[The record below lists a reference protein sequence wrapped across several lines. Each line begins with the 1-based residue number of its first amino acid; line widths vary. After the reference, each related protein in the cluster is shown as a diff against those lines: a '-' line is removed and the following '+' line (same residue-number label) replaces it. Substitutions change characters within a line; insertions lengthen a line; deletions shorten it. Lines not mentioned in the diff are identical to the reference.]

1 MMDNIIKNAH
11 NYSFFHLTS
20 LLEKKYQ
27 QDNSAIYNGIGTNK
41 YTIDEYIR
49 FSVSPELSYPK
60 SDINNIVSYQHG
72 GRDYINLEVNFL
84 GLHGSSSPLPSSYV
98 EKLAGRDDDN
108 PIRYFLDFFH
118 NRYLSLLYQTWKKYR
133 HHVQYKSGA
142 GDTLSGH
149 LFNFI
154 GLSESI
160 QHCNDVNLDKAK
172 LLSYVG
178 QLSTRT
184 RSPKLV
190 SGIIAH
196 CFGLDNVTIEEWVYR
211 RVNISDSQ
219 INHLNQRNCILGHDL
234 HIGKTLADLSGKF
247 NLCINELDFSNY
259 LKFLP
264 GQELNTVLKE
274 LMKFILIDPLA
285 WDIKIKVKN
294 KTLPKNVLG
303 RGEGNTLGQ
312 TFWLGTSHDND
323 NIISIAGCY

>member
-1 MMDNIIKNAH
+1 MMDNITKNAH
-11 NYSFFHLTS
+11 NYSFFQLTS

-27 QDNSAIYNGIGTNK
+27 GNYGELYQGVGTNK
-41 YTIDEYIR
+41 YTIDEFIR

-60 SDINNIVSYQHG
+60 SDINNIVNYDYA
-72 GRDYINLEVNFL
+72 GREYINLEVNFL

-108 PIRYFLDFFH
+108 PVRHFLDFFH
-118 NRYLSLLYQTWKKYR
+118 NRYISLLYQSWKKYR

-142 GDTLSGH
+142 GDALSSH

-160 QHCNDVNLDKAK
+160 QRCNDVDLDKAK

-196 CFGLDNVTIEEWVYR
+196 CFGLDHVTIEEWIYR
-211 RVNISDSQ
+211 RVNIAGSQ
-219 INHLNQRNCILGHDL
+219 VNHLNKQNCTLGHDL
-234 HIGKTLADLSGKF
+234 HIGQTVADLSGKF
-247 NLCINELDFSNY
+247 NLCINELDFSHY

-264 GQELNTVLKE
+264 GQELNAVLKE

-294 KTLPKNVLG
+294 NTLPQNNLG
-303 RGEGNTLGQ
+303 SGKGSALGQ
-312 TFWLGTSHDND
+312 TFWLGNPSDND
-323 NIISIAGCY
+323 NIISITGCF

>member
-1 MMDNIIKNAH
+1 MMDDIIKNAH
-11 NYSFFHLTS
+11 NYSFFYLTS
-20 LLEKKYQ
+20 LLEKKFE
-27 QDNSAIYNGIGTNK
+27 SHHGIK
-41 YTIDEYIR
+41 YKGVGGNRYTVDEYIQ

-60 SDINNIVSYQHG
+60 SDINNITSYQYD
-72 GRDYINLEVNFL
+72 GRNYVNLEVNFL

-108 PIRYFLDFFH
+108 PVRYFLDFFH

-133 HHVQYKSGA
+133 HHVQYQSGA
-142 GDTLSGH
+142 NDILSSH

-160 QHCNDVNLDKAK
+160 LRCNGVSLDKAK

-196 CFGLDNVTIEEWVYR
+196 CFGLDNVSIEEWVFR
-211 RVNISDSQ
+211 RVSIADSQ
-219 INHLNQRNCILGHDL
+219 VNHLNKCNCVLGQDL
-234 HIGKTLADLSGKF
+234 HIGKTIADLSGKF
-247 NLCINELDFSNY
+247 NLCINELDFSHY

-264 GQELNTVLKE
+264 GQELNIVLKE

-285 WDIKIKVKN
+285 WDIKIKVN
-294 KTLPKNVLG
+294 NNTLPKNTLG
-303 RGEGNTLGQ
+303 GGEGNTLGQ
-312 TFWLGTSHDND
+312 TCWLGVPRDND
-323 NIISIAGCY
+323 NIITITGSF